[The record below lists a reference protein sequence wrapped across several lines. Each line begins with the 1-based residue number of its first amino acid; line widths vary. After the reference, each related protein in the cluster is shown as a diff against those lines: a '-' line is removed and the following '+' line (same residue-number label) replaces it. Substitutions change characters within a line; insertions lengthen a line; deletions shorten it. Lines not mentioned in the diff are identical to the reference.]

1 MMNNNYNTSN
11 LPTQQQP
18 LTIPSH
24 VGTSQPQAS
33 STPLSSYFN
42 GQHHHHHIHTHQTHN
57 HHPQLA
63 VAMAGGAL
71 YADRTPL
78 QLSANSLDKTYF
90 ATSAGTL
97 GAVNSVSGSQFY
109 GTTRPSTSALNAS
122 ATQSNT
128 ILITNNFPHQT
139 TSAPTIDQR
148 TLPGSTATGNLRI
161 VSTSTNSPTTLPITT
176 APLQHSPH
184 IYNLSNNINKEVQHL
199 FPAHLASFT
208 SSAAE
213 LLPQH
218 FTGTQHFN
226 AAQAQQHVA
235 ASAGTAITPLSH
247 GFYVA
252 SDMQSSSPMASNA
265 SHKIL
270 NNINGNAHVS
280 TATPTNTTLVTSGTP
295 NSSTTTAGSTVVLD
309 RINICINNLYTDTTG
324 STNASSS
331 IPAQQPSPIIPAIQH
346 KAVIESV
353 VVQPPLPSED
363 SFESSNA
370 LVIDEPDSTTT
381 ATTPHTPPTTPENTP
396 SLLGNSSGSSGGDN
410 NSSLITTTI
419 TSSCSGNNSPSTS
432 AAVKNLET
440 FSSLMA
446 SKKNFS
452 NFALISQK
460 KNLKET
466 DICIARD
473 SKQTCNKDT
482 INSPIK
488 ISSSPHILT
497 TTSIPITPLTPT
509 SPIILKSK
517 MEIAAKDSSKSV
529 AVANFCMGEDVLI
542 KRADGRFYLGT
553 IIDYVRPQYRIRFDD
568 KTEVWSISEEM
579 RKLGGSSANSAREDK
594 PQHDQPMCI
603 ACKLTV
609 PDAKVETC
617 ERCGRGYHR
626 KCTRET
632 ELGSGVW
639 LCKRC
644 AKPMK
649 LLQNNSDIDGE
660 DNICLNLSYN
670 RFSLVWDK
678 KHRVNEEQTYC
689 YCGRSGKFDHNM
701 LQCCRCRN
709 WYHTHCTQQSY
720 KELLRGDGYFVFSC
734 SVCNQG
740 PEFLRRLQ
748 MDWLDFLHLILYN
761 LSLAK
766 KYHQKYHH
774 FIRDILPFA
783 EEHKRSLPIPP
794 EWRVMPSGEFK
805 ENLRRTL
812 KENKDSFICGR
823 EAKQF
828 FYGLRNITPPV
839 IPEITVSPD
848 DILTD
853 DYLKE
858 KFQLKIYTSLED
870 KVIEIID
877 LRGIDQEKN
886 FEAIPTTKSQLEDSS
901 LHYRDIYEFRIEEE
915 DAEHDH
921 DDNDDDSSEDEIPIK
936 HIKDKVKKSLGKIDV
951 EDDNANDAV
960 SIDPEPTEKI
970 LQRPLTPETPTE
982 PQIDKEM
989 VIRTTKK
996 GDTSP
1001 ALVVEEKFSSETVTS
1016 NEDDHKQS
1024 AQKPLTENNTKK
1036 DALKPVKNS
1045 RKRKAFTLTKTYDCH
1060 RLIETSSDENS
1071 SSSSRGTSL
1080 DLIIPPPKNFLGQN
1094 NPFRMVTPKKKA
1106 AEIGV
1111 LGGVKKSVSF
1121 ARNSRT
1127 ILKSSIFNTTALSFS
1142 SKLAALKS
1150 AGIFPN
1156 LSAGNLAKAAGQP
1169 RTVRTIKRRLSAKDI
1184 TIGPNQEVRRRRT
1197 RRLSANVEV
1206 ISTTTINPI
1215 PTNFFPI
1222 HAKDLLAAAAASTS
1236 SAAALFT
1243 TQTKINTL
1251 VPPISS
1257 ENNANS
1263 NSPSAHCLPATLVQN
1278 DSTVSQASETKP
1290 MPAHGRR
1297 LRQRPQKI
1305 SPNNSRRSSISST
1318 SSTCTTTVLA
1328 TGTIPTTNNT
1338 LSSNQTSVVSSE
1350 DLKQTVNK
1358 YFGAVNRIES
1368 GEQFSIRAKRQ
1379 LPNGQMQY
1387 LIEWGETIAAATT
1400 GAINFTKPISTN
1412 QEDIAQNPN
1421 AIENEKPIDLL
1432 ENSLL
1437 SEELS
1442 IAD

>member
-18 LTIPSH
+18 LTIPNH
-24 VGTSQPQAS
+24 VGTSQPQANS
-33 STPLSSYFN
+33 NPLNTYFN
-42 GQHHHHHIHTHQTHN
+42 GQHHHHHHIHPHQTHT
-57 HHPQLA
+57 HHPQLTT
-63 VAMAGGAL
+63 AMAGGAL

-90 ATSAGTL
+90 ATTAGTL
-97 GAVNSVSGSQFY
+97 GTVNSVGGNQFY
-109 GTTRPSTSALNAS
+109 GTTRPSATALNAPS
-122 ATQSNT
+122 ATQSST

-139 TSAPTIDQR
+139 SSAPTIDQR
-148 TLPGSTATGNLRI
+148 ALSSNTATGNLRI
-161 VSTSTNSPTTLPITT
+161 VSTSTNPPTSLPITT
-176 APLQHSPH
+176 ASLQHSPH
-184 IYNLSNNINKEVQHL
+184 LYNLNNNINKEVQHL
-199 FPAHLASFT
+199 FPTHMLQQSSFT

-218 FTGTQHFN
+218 FSGTQHFN
-226 AAQAQQHVA
+226 AAQTQQHVA
-235 ASAGTAITPLSH
+235 ASAATAVTPLSH

-252 SDMQSSSPMASNA
+252 SDMQGSSSMAPNA
-265 SHKIL
+265 QHKIL
-270 NNINGNAHVS
+270 NNINASAHVS
-280 TATPTNTTLVTSGTP
+280 TGTPTSTLVTSGTA
-295 NSSTTTAGSTVVLD
+295 NSSAATAGSTVVLD

-324 STNASSS
+324 SANANSS

-346 KAVIESV
+346 KALIESV

-396 SLLGNSSGSSGGDN
+396 PLLGNSSGSSGGDN
-410 NSSLITTTI
+410 SSVITTTI
-419 TSSCSGNNSPSTS
+419 TSSCNNNSPSTS
-432 AAVKNLET
+432 AVVKNLET
-440 FSSLMA
+440 FSSLMT

-452 NFALISQK
+452 SFALINQK
-460 KNLKET
+460 KSLKET
-466 DICIARD
+466 DICIAKD
-473 SKQTCNKDT
+473 SKHTCNKDT

-497 TTSIPITPLTPT
+497 TTTIPITPLTPT

-517 MEIAAKDSSKSV
+517 METIAKDSSKCV
-529 AVANFCMGEDVLI
+529 TVTNFSTGEDVLI

-553 IIDYVRPQYRIRFDD
+553 IVDYVRPQYRIRFDD
-568 KTEVWSISEEM
+568 KTEVWSLSEEM
-579 RKLGGSSANSAREDK
+579 RKLGGSNANCAREDK
-594 PQHDQPMCI
+594 SQNDQPMCI

-609 PDAKVETC
+609 PDAKVEIC

-632 ELGSGVW
+632 EMGNGIW

-649 LLQNNSDIDGE
+649 LVQNNSDIDGD
-660 DNICLNLSYN
+660 DNLCLSLSYD
-670 RFSLVWDK
+670 RSSLAWDQ
-678 KHRVNEEQTYC
+678 KHRVNEEQIYC

-709 WYHTHCTQQSY
+709 WYHTHCTQQPY
-720 KELLRGDGYFVFSC
+720 KQLLRGDGFFVFSC

-740 PEFLRRLQ
+740 PEFLKRLQ

-783 EEHKRSLPIPP
+783 EEQKRSLPIPS
-794 EWRVMPSGEFK
+794 EWRTMSAEEFK
-805 ENLRRTL
+805 ESLRRTL
-812 KENKDSFICGR
+812 KENKDRFICGR

-828 FYGLRNITPPV
+828 FYGLRNMIPPLFT
-839 IPEITVSPD
+839 EISVPQE

-853 DYLKE
+853 DYLRE
-858 KFQLKIYTSLED
+858 KLQLKIYAPSAD
-870 KVIEIID
+870 A
-877 LRGIDQEKN
+877 EKN
-886 FEAIPTTKSQLEDSS
+886 VESIPITKSKLKDNSS
-901 LHYRDIYEFRIEEE
+901 RYRDIYEFRTEEE
-915 DAEHDH
+915 DVQHRH
-921 DDNDDDSSEDEIPIK
+921 DDDDDDSSEDEIPIK
-936 HIKDKVKKSLGKIDV
+936 HIKDKVKKSLEKIDV

-960 SIDPEPTEKI
+960 SIVPESREQI
-970 LQRPLTPETPTE
+970 LQRPLTPKTP
-982 PQIDKEM
+982 IDSQNNKEI
-989 VIRTTKK
+989 VIVTPKK
-996 GDTSP
+996 GDTSTT
-1001 ALVVEEKFSSETVTS
+1001 LVIEEKSSSETVTS

-1024 AQKPLTENNTKK
+1024 LQKPLTENKLK
-1036 DALKPVKNS
+1036 DVLKPIKNS

-1106 AEIGV
+1106 TEVGV
-1111 LGGVKKSVSF
+1111 LSGVKKSVSF
-1121 ARNSRT
+1121 ARSSRT
-1127 ILKSSIFNTTALSFS
+1127 ILKSSIFNASFS

-1222 HAKDLLAAAAASTS
+1222 HAKDLLAAAAASTA

-1251 VPPISS
+1251 VSPMLSGT
-1257 ENNANS
+1257 NTNS
-1263 NSPSAHCLPATLVQN
+1263 NSTSTHCSTTTLIQN
-1278 DSTVSQASETKP
+1278 DSTISRGTETKP
-1290 MPAHGRR
+1290 MPTHGRR

-1318 SSTCTTTVLA
+1318 SSTCTTTVLPA
-1328 TGTIPTTNNT
+1328 ATIPTANNT
-1338 LSSNQTSVVSSE
+1338 LSSNQASVVSSE

-1387 LIEWGETIAAATT
+1387 LIEWGETIATTTT
-1400 GAINFTKPISTN
+1400 GAISLTKTITTN

-1421 AIENEKPIDLL
+1421 AIENEKPTDLL
-1432 ENSLL
+1432 GNSSL
-1437 SEELS
+1437 SDEFMANS
-1442 IAD
+1442 MAN